1 MWVLVVCRCCALFG
15 VGVDCSVMVRVCRI
29 CGVPFGKYPVRQ
41 VCEGCGIVRRALSTV
56 AGSRSRF
63 ASSFGDM
70 SPSPLVAVV
79 CACTAKNAGKLAPAL
94 SAFVGALGALG
105 FSWLLVLVVV
115 A

>member
-1 MWVLVVCRCCALFG
+1 
-15 VGVDCSVMVRVCRI
+15 
-29 CGVPFGKYPVRQ
+29 
-41 VCEGCGIVRRALSTV
+41 
-56 AGSRSRF
+56 
-63 ASSFGDM
+63 M

-79 CACTAKNAGKLAPAL
+79 RACTAKNAGKLAPAL